1 MFSSSIFNDTFVSSS
16 SDAVQFCD
24 SSDSFSAFQVS

>member
-1 MFSSSIFNDTFVSSS
+1 MFSSLIFNDTFVSSS

-24 SSDSFSAFQVS
+24 KSDSLSAS